1 MRRVALVGCLAL
13 AVVGCQRKH
22 VSVGSVPELGYPTCG
37 GRALAQGVTIASGF
51 LRSGPNMPTTDV
63 TERFEVRRRD
73 CVTVVRARQEWSQ
86 GTADVD
92 VVYDASG
99 LPLRAWRRTLPPGVP
114 TARGHEDLRRYELRT
129 PEVTIKRRAPDGHV
143 EREILRGP
151 RPDAVITPGR
161 GTLTPWLQHAHL
173 RVGQTV
179 REPVLDIR
187 EDIES
192 IRVVPL
198 HRDRD
203 RFDTLLGRTVRVYT
217 LFGRDTVFAD
227 EHDVV
232 VGDLMGLRPD
242 AALTTPAPPPMPL
255 LGPVDP
261 ESGDGL

>member
-1 MRRVALVGCLAL
+1 MQRLAL
-13 AVVGCQRKH
+13 AGCVALALVACQRKH
-22 VSVGSVPELGYPTCG
+22 VSVESVPELGYPTCD
-37 GRALAQGVTIASGF
+37 GRPLPEGAVVASGF
-51 LRSGPNMPTTDV
+51 LRAGPNMPTTDV
-63 TERFEVRRRD
+63 TEHFEVRRRG

-92 VVYDASG
+92 VVYDARG

-129 PEVTIKRRAPDGHV
+129 PEVTIKHRAPDGHE

-151 RPDAVITPGR
+151 RPKAVLTAGR
-161 GTLTPWLQHAHL
+161 GTLTPWLQRARL
-173 RVGQTV
+173 RVGQTI

-198 HRDRD
+198 HRDSD
-203 RFDTLLGRTVRVYT
+203 RFDDVLRRSVRVYT
-217 LFGRDTVFAD
+217 LSGRDTVFAD
-227 EHDVV
+227 ERDVV

-242 AALTTPAPPPMPL
+242 AALASPAPAPMPV
-255 LGPVDP
+255 LGRVDP
-261 ESGDGL
+261 EGF